1 MSREKPGPRHQI
13 GGCEKAMS
21 QMSQQPLVE
30 IVDRIPEE
38 ELAKLDPVI
47 AKYAGRHGYLI
58 PALKEAQEIFGYLPQ
73 EVQTRLAHGLNVS
86 PSYIYGVVSFYAFFT
101 MIPRGRHTI
110 RLCLGTACYVKGAP
124 EILAKIE
131 QELCI
136 GVGDTTPDKRFTL
149 VEVRCLGACG
159 LAPVMMVGEDTHG
172 NLEPGTVMDILDQY
186 K

>member
-1 MSREKPGPRHQI
+1 
-13 GGCEKAMS
+13 MS
-21 QMSQQPLVE
+21 QVESQQLVE
-30 IVDRIPEE
+30 VVERIPEE
-38 ELAKLDPVI
+38 DLAKLDPI
-47 AKYAGRHGYLI
+47 ISRYAGRHGYLI
-58 PALKEAQEIFGYLPQ
+58 PALKEAQEAFGYLPQ
-73 EVQTRLAHGLNVS
+73 EVQERLASGLNVS
-86 PSYIYGVVSFYAFFT
+86 PSYMYGVVSFYAFFT

-172 NLEPGTVMDILDQY
+172 ALEPGKIVGILDQY

>member
-1 MSREKPGPRHQI
+1 ME
-13 GGCEKAMS
+13 
-21 QMSQQPLVE
+21 
-30 IVDRIPEE
+30 RIPEE

-47 AKYAGRHGYLI
+47 AKYAGKHGYLI

-73 EVQTRLAHGLNVS
+73 EVQARLAHGLNVS

-101 MIPRGRHTI
+101 MVPRGRHTI

-136 GVGDTTPDKRFTL
+136 GVGQTTPDKRFTL

-159 LAPVMMVGEDTHG
+159 LAPVMMVGDDTHG
-172 NLEPGTVMDILDQY
+172 NLEPGTVMDVLDQY

>member
-1 MSREKPGPRHQI
+1 LSLEKPGFRHQI

>member
-1 MSREKPGPRHQI
+1 
-13 GGCEKAMS
+13 
-21 QMSQQPLVE
+21 MSQQSLVE

-38 ELAKLDPVI
+38 ELSKLDPVI

-73 EVQTRLAHGLNVS
+73 EVQTRLAQGLNIS